1 MNETLI
7 DLKKIVNVTK
17 DNDIKDPGLLKPVI
31 SAINGVLVKN
41 TNIEI
46 KGADNKQIVIEVSYH
61 TRQKMQHVVN
71 DREMC
76 SVLAKLLIDVYANFN
91 RINNIIRD
99 YNTIKMAN
107 HE

>member
-7 DLKKIVNVTK
+7 DLKKMVDVTK
-17 DNDIKDPGLLKPVI
+17 YNDIKDPGLLKPVI
-31 SAINGVLVKN
+31 GAINDVLVKN

-61 TRQKMQHVVN
+61 TRQKMQHVIN
-71 DREMC
+71 DKEMC
-76 SVLAKLLIDVYANFN
+76 TVLAKLLIDVYAKFN
-91 RINNIIRD
+91 RISNIISD
-99 YNTIKMAN
+99 YNKTKC

>member
-7 DLKKIVNVTK
+7 DLKKIVDVTRDK
-17 DNDIKDPGLLKPVI
+17 DIKDPGLLRPVI
-31 SAINGVLVKN
+31 GAINDVLVKN

-61 TRQKMQHVVN
+61 TRQKMQHVIN
-71 DREMC
+71 DKEMC
-76 SVLAKLLIDVYANFN
+76 TVLAKLLIDVYAKFN
-91 RINNIIRD
+91 SISNIIGD
-99 YNTIKMAN
+99 YNKTKC

>member
-7 DLKKIVNVTK
+7 DLKKMVDVTRDK
-17 DNDIKDPGLLKPVI
+17 DIKDPGLLRPVI
-31 SAINGVLVKN
+31 GAINDVLVKN

-61 TRQKMQHVVN
+61 TRQKMQNVIN
-71 DREMC
+71 DKEMC
-76 SVLAKLLIDVYANFN
+76 TVLAKLLIDVYAKFN
-91 RINNIIRD
+91 RISNIIND
-99 YNTIKMAN
+99 YNKTKC

>member
-7 DLKKIVNVTK
+7 DLKKIVDVTRDK
-17 DNDIKDPGLLKPVI
+17 DIKDPGLLRPVI
-31 SAINGVLVKN
+31 SAINDVLVKN

-61 TRQKMQHVVN
+61 TRQKMQHVIN
-71 DREMC
+71 DKEMC
-76 SVLAKLLIDVYANFN
+76 TVLAKLLIDVYAKFN
-91 RINNIIRD
+91 RISNIIND
-99 YNTIKMAN
+99 YNKTKC

>member
-31 SAINGVLVKN
+31 GAINDVLIKN

-61 TRQKMQHVVN
+61 TRQKIQHVIN
-71 DREMC
+71 DNEMC
-76 SVLAKLLIDVYANFN
+76 SILAKLLIDVYAKLN

>member
-7 DLKKIVNVTK
+7 NLKKIVNVTK

-31 SAINGVLVKN
+31 GAINDVLIKN

-46 KGADNKQIVIEVSYH
+46 KGEGNKQIVIEVSYH
-61 TRQKMQHVVN
+61 TRQKIQHVIN
-71 DREMC
+71 DDEMC
-76 SVLAKLLIDVYANFN
+76 SILAKLLIDVYAKLN

>member
-7 DLKKIVNVTK
+7 DLKKMVDVTRDK
-17 DNDIKDPGLLKPVI
+17 DIKDPGLLKPVI
-31 SAINGVLVKN
+31 SAINDVLVKN

-61 TRQKMQHVVN
+61 TRQKMQHVIN
-71 DREMC
+71 DKEMC
-76 SVLAKLLIDVYANFN
+76 TVLAKLLIDVYAKFN
-91 RINNIIRD
+91 RISNIIND
-99 YNTIKMAN
+99 YNKTKC

>member
-7 DLKKIVNVTK
+7 DLKKIVDVTRDK
-17 DNDIKDPGLLKPVI
+17 DIKDPGLLRPVI
-31 SAINGVLVKN
+31 GAINDVLVKN

-61 TRQKMQHVVN
+61 THQKMQHVIN
-71 DREMC
+71 DKEMC
-76 SVLAKLLIDVYANFN
+76 TVLAKLLIDVYAKFN
-91 RINNIIRD
+91 RISNIIND
-99 YNTIKMAN
+99 YNKTKC

>member
-7 DLKKIVNVTK
+7 DLKKIVDVTRDK
-17 DNDIKDPGLLKPVI
+17 DLKDPGLLRPVI
-31 SAINGVLVKN
+31 GAINDVLVKN

-61 TRQKMQHVVN
+61 TRQKMQHVIN
-71 DREMC
+71 DKEMC
-76 SVLAKLLIDVYANFN
+76 TVLAKLLIDVYAKFN
-91 RINNIIRD
+91 RINNIIND
-99 YNTIKMAN
+99 YNKTKC

>member
-7 DLKKIVNVTK
+7 DLKKIVNVIK
-17 DNDIKDPGLLKPVI
+17 DNDIKDPGLLRPVI
-31 SAINGVLVKN
+31 VAINDVLVKN

-46 KGADNKQIVIEVSYH
+46 KGTDNKQIVIEVSYH

-71 DREMC
+71 DKETC
-76 SVLAKLLIDVYANFN
+76 SVLAKLLIDVYANLN
-91 RINNIIRD
+91 RINNIIHD
-99 YNTIKMAN
+99 YKTIKMAN